1 MQEFQTQWSKDIL
14 AEKQES
20 DKRLKHLIQYFEDLQ
35 MQQFGQQ
42 TKKDKELQKDQIW
55 IQKFDE

>member
-35 MQQFGQQ
+35 MQQFGQ
-42 TKKDKELQKDQIW
+42 
-55 IQKFDE
+55 